1 MLLCTMNESEI
12 KNEIQKEF
20 NFLCDKINY
29 RRERFVNQIKREK
42 KAAFP
47 ICTKT
52 DITTINNNKGYIV
65 FIAEC
70 STHCITSHATAYF
83 IMRNH
88 IGKQV
93 LVEVAMDNKT
103 IGSIAIYSAH
113 FFERYA
119 ERLGLDVKGV
129 SAIEHFITHYLR
141 GTYHKVDGKIFE
153 PYPFGVGL
161 GTYNTDKTFMYINTF
176 VSNELLFDNQQKI
189 VDIIKNKYN
198 ASRDI
203 TTIIKY

>member
-1 MLLCTMNESEI
+1 
-12 KNEIQKEF
+12 
-20 NFLCDKINY
+20 
-29 RRERFVNQIKREK
+29 
-42 KAAFP
+42 
-47 ICTKT
+47 
-52 DITTINNNKGYIV
+52 
-65 FIAEC
+65 
-70 STHCITSHATAYF
+70 
-83 IMRNH
+83 MRNH

-113 FFERYA
+113 FFDRYA

-176 VSNELLFDNQQKI
+176 VSNELLFDNQQEI

>member
-52 DITTINNNKGYIV
+52 DITPINNNKGYIV

-70 STHCITSHATAYF
+70 
-83 IMRNH
+83 
-88 IGKQV
+88 
-93 LVEVAMDNKT
+93 
-103 IGSIAIYSAH
+103 
-113 FFERYA
+113 
-119 ERLGLDVKGV
+119 
-129 SAIEHFITHYLR
+129 
-141 GTYHKVDGKIFE
+141 
-153 PYPFGVGL
+153 
-161 GTYNTDKTFMYINTF
+161 
-176 VSNELLFDNQQKI
+176 
-189 VDIIKNKYN
+189 
-198 ASRDI
+198 
-203 TTIIKY
+203 

>member
-161 GTYNTDKTFMYINTF
+161 GTYNTAKIFMYINTF
-176 VSNELLFDNQQKI
+176 VSNELLFANQQEI

-203 TTIIKY
+203 TTIIKD